1 MDCRVKP
8 GNDEAAFLF
17 GNPTRGH
24 RSFTIRAYGESRLK
38 RVSLRLCCVGVEFAL
53 RKELRVQRMRRR
65 MMLVAIVVSGP
76 VALGPR
82 VASAEGLFDFFFGG
96 AQKQQQRQAPA
107 QASFFAD
114 PFGLNQQ
121 PAPPRPVAAAG
132 SGPAFCVR
140 SCDGK
145 YFPIA
150 GRGGA
155 TPVQMCQSFCPASAT
170 KVFFGSSIDGASSS
184 TGERYADSEN
194 AFAYRKALR
203 ADCTCNGRDPAGL
216 APVDLTLDTSLRPG
230 DVIATTSGLVAY
242 TGIRAGADQTADF
255 TPVASY
261 PGLTADV
268 RARLGGMK
276 VAPVTAETVA
286 NDAPLTDVSRD
297 VLPVSVVPKATSPR
311 AKRAEVN

>member
-1 MDCRVKP
+1 
-8 GNDEAAFLF
+8 
-17 GNPTRGH
+17 
-24 RSFTIRAYGESRLK
+24 
-38 RVSLRLCCVGVEFAL
+38 
-53 RKELRVQRMRRR
+53 MRRR
-65 MMLVAIVVSGP
+65 MMLVAVIVSGP
-76 VALGPR
+76 VALVPR

-96 AQKQQQRQAPA
+96 QQKQQQRQAAA

-121 PAPPRPVAAAG
+121 SAPRPVATAG

-145 YFPIA
+145 YFPLA
-150 GRGGA
+150 SRGGSSPA
-155 TPVQMCQSFCPASAT
+155 QMCQAFCPASAT

-230 DVIATTSGLVAY
+230 DVIATSSGLVAY
-242 TGIRAGADQTADF
+242 SGVRANQTAEF

-276 VAPVTAETVA
+276 VAPVSAETVA
-286 NDAPLTDVSRD
+286 SDAPLADVSRD
-297 VLPVSVVPKATSPR
+297 VLPVSVVPKATAVR